1 MPPLN
6 EVVLKEK
13 RSESIGKSSM
23 RESLEKLNSLE
34 TLSMLE
40 ERLSKSFSEFGSED
54 NVTLTITEVP
64 TTALFITLGH

>member
-1 MPPLN
+1 MPPLDD
-6 EVVLKEK
+6 VVLKEK
-13 RSESIGKSSM
+13 RSESIGKTSM